1 MRWART
7 HWIAIVTAGALFL
20 VVIGIGALGSSSKSA
35 TETTTL
41 IKTKTQVRTETQV
54 NWRAVAIRSIKG
66 DGTFRVGEDIAPGTY
81 RSPPPSSGTC
91 YWARLRDLGSGS
103 NSIIATSNTS
113 GPSLLRVAA
122 SDFAVKTRGCERFKR
137 IGEQSTR

>member
-1 MRWART
+1 MGWART
-7 HWIAIVTAGALFL
+7 HWIAIVTAGALFI
-20 VVIGIGALGSSSKSA
+20 VGIGIGALGSSSKSA

-41 IKTKTQVRTETQV
+41 IKTKAQVRTQTQV
-54 NWRAVAIRSIKG
+54 NWRAVAITRSIKG
-66 DGTFRVGEDIAPGTY
+66 DGTFIVGEDIAPGTY

-91 YWARLRDLGSGS
+91 YWGRLKDLGSGS

-122 SDFAVKTRGCERFKR
+122 TDFAVETKRCEPFKR
-137 IGEQSTR
+137 IGG